1 MTRWHSVGFLRRD
14 NPNGM
19 PSSAGSA
26 GPGGHVGIGRG
37 EVGECA
43 QMVVE
48 GMHDAPIG
56 RETLELLQVGLPYLI
71 QRDCSDET
79 VIAGQTAAR
88 LGYLSRSVEF
98 VRYEAARVEDD
109 ELYEALAERFDV
121 AEAQGESLYDA
132 MADLAAAMASGEP
145 VDPSPGEGGPS
156 WTLPGLNAEARSMLR
171 DRLLAGMRTP
181 PDIEVDDLKRTWKYG
196 YFLRALD
203 ELTED
208 EE

>member
-1 MTRWHSVGFLRRD
+1 MKRWRLVGFLRRD
-14 NPNGM
+14 NSNGL
-19 PSSAGSA
+19 PPSAGSA
-26 GPGGHVGIGRG
+26 DPGGHVRLGVV

-43 QMVVE
+43 RMVIDCMQE
-48 GMHDAPIG
+48 APLG

-109 ELYEALAERFDV
+109 ELYDALAERFEQ
-121 AEAQGESLYDA
+121 AESQNESLYDA
-132 MADLAAAMASGEP
+132 MADLAADMAAGEP
-145 VDPSPGEGGPS
+145 IDPSPTEGGPS
-156 WTLPGLNAEARSMLR
+156 WTLPGLNAEARGMLR
-171 DRLLAGMRTP
+171 DRLLSGMSP
-181 PDIEVDDLKRTWKYG
+181 PAEIEVDDLRRTWKYG

-208 EE
+208 E